1 MLAAPMRTMECNSIP
16 NLSDYGISPGLGF
29 LPAEACLE
37 RLPHPYYSPWEKLV
51 ACLPVL
57 HEKQELRAHIEQL
70 PILTVSWLA
79 SLENGGARMS
89 VLCLCYMGIFGEEAS
104 HGRCSKIIPPCI
116 SIPLL
121 AICDRLEVP
130 PIATFAGLC
139 LWNYR
144 LIRPDEPTHNPEDL
158 LATATFTGDPDEE
171 WFYLISVAIEARGA
185 PMIPVMVRAI
195 AGTHVEDTQTV
206 MTCLS
211 ALRDS
216 LQELG
221 DLLDR
226 MYERCQPAVFYH
238 RLRPFLAGTKS
249 LEQYGLP
256 DGIYFDL
263 GTTNANTKM
272 GSLKLQSYRGGS
284 NAQSSLIQFFDIVLG
299 VEHPASPAA
308 GGTTQQSFHDEMRGY
323 MPGPHRRFLA
333 DIARVAR
340 VREYVHACR
349 GSHPDLVAGYESCLQ
364 MLNRLRAKHLRIVSD
379 YIIKEARRGSV
390 DGSHNSGA
398 VQPASRAKAA
408 DRRFLGT
415 GGTDL
420 IPFLKRTIDESVE
433 PLRKLGVRGQRRTT
447 NRV

>member
-1 MLAAPMRTMECNSIP
+1 MECNSIP
-16 NLSDYGISPGLGF
+16 NLSDYGISPELGF

-57 HEKQELRAHIEQL
+57 HKKQQLRSHIEQL
-70 PILTVSWLA
+70 PILAVSWLTSPPEWKRA
-79 SLENGGARMS
+79 YVCLVFILHGYIWGGSQPRT
-89 VLCLCYMGIFGEEAS
+89 
-104 HGRCSKIIPPCI
+104 IIPPCI

-158 LATATFTGDPDEE
+158 LATATFTGDHDEE
-171 WFYLISVAIEARGA
+171 WFYLISVGIEARGA
-185 PMIPVMVRAI
+185 PMIPVMLRAI
-195 AGTHVEDTQTV
+195 AGTHVEDTQTLI
-206 MTCLS
+206 TCLS
-211 ALRDS
+211 ALRDT

-256 DGIYFDL
+256 DGIYFDV
-263 GTTNANTKM
+263 GTTNTNNRM
-272 GSLKLQSYRGGS
+272 GSPKLESYRGGS

-299 VEHPASPAA
+299 VKHPAAPGAE
-308 GGTTQQSFHDEMRGY
+308 GTTQHSFHDEMRGY

-333 DIARVAR
+333 DISRVAR
-340 VREYVHACR
+340 VREYVHARR
-349 GSHPDLVAGYESCLQ
+349 GSHPDLAAGYESCLQ

-398 VQPASRAKAA
+398 VQPAPRTKAA
-408 DRRFLGT
+408 SRRFLGT

-433 PLRKLGVRGQRRTT
+433 PLRKLGVR
-447 NRV
+447 